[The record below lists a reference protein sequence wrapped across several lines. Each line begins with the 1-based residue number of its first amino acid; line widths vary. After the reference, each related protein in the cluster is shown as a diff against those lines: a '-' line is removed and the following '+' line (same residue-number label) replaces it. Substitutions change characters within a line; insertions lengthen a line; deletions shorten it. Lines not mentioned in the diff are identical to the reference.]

1 LVKQAMGNI
10 GRTIRNFFSRRVFVR
25 SIYGETLV
33 EDSLISAV
41 ASILAIRLFLTLTGY
56 PQLGGAALHIAHM
69 LWGGLFMFIAVFLLL
84 GFLSRPVREFAAII
98 GGIGFGI
105 FIDELGKFI
114 TRDNDYFFKPTVV
127 LIYVIFV
134 LIFLS
139 IRLILRLRIIS
150 PEEAIANVIEIVQ
163 EASLTGL
170 TPRDRELALRL
181 LEVGGSDDRVTE
193 SLRSLIDRL
202 NTAPREE
209 MRFLM
214 RLREIVANT
223 YRKIVDDE
231 WFVVAVTGF
240 FTVSLV
246 INLYRIITIIDWK
259 WGIILWGLGG
269 AFIILILLLSYR
281 LPGKLGRIMLP
292 TSIILVSGLIFWA
305 LMRSPG
311 TNLNSFVNWVQFTF
325 SSAYSLL
332 IIMGISLIRY
342 SRIRAFQMWRRATLL
357 SIFLIRV
364 FSFYQLQFLA
374 LSGLVIDILVLMAL
388 RYMINLEQERLG
400 QNNIGN
406 TNQVQ

>member
-1 LVKQAMGNI
+1 M
-10 GRTIRNFFSRRVFVR
+10 TIRNVFSRRVVVR

-114 TRDNDYFFKPTVV
+114 TRDNDYFFKPTVA
-127 LIYVIFV
+127 LIYIIFV

-139 IRLILRLRIIS
+139 IRLVLRLRVLC
-150 PEEAIANVIEIVQ
+150 PEECIANAIEIVQ
-163 EASLTGL
+163 QASVTGL
-170 TPRDRELALRL
+170 TPRDRELALKMIDL
-181 LEVGGSDDRVTE
+181 SGSDEQMKE
-193 SLRSLIDRL
+193 SLRSLIARL
-202 NTAPREE
+202 DTAPPEE
-209 MRFLM
+209 LRFLM
-214 RLREIVANT
+214 RLREAVAKI
-223 YRKIVDDE
+223 YRNIVDDK
-231 WFVVAVTGF
+231 WFTLAVIGF
-240 FTVSLV
+240 FAVSLA
-246 INLYRIITIIDWK
+246 INLYRIVTLIDWR

-269 AFIILILLLSYR
+269 GFIILILLLSYR
-281 LPGKLGRIMLP
+281 LPGKLGRILLP
-292 TSIILVSGLIFWA
+292 TSIVVVSGLIFWA
-305 LMRSPG
+305 LMKSKG

-325 SSAYSLL
+325 SSAHSLL

-342 SRIRAFQMWRRATLL
+342 SRILAFQMWRRATIL